1 MRISDWSSDVCSSD
15 LWLETGRPGRIVHV
29 ASRAGHRGHSPEH
42 WHYAAAK
49 GGMIAMHKT
58 IATGYADQGILS
70 FAIAHGCVG
79 TARAE
84 AYTALPGG
92 PGLLRAKPP
101 RRGGPAEAHTR
112 TRNLNC
118 K

>member
-29 ASRAGHRGHSPEH
+29 ASHAGHRGDSPDH

-58 IATGYADQGILS
+58 IALGYAVRGILCYARS
-70 FAIAHGCVG
+70 DERRVGKACVSPCRSRWPPAHYNTHINNTMSSLTPQC
-79 TARAE
+79 RQ
-84 AYTALPGG
+84 
-92 PGLLRAKPP
+92 
-101 RRGGPAEAHTR
+101 
-112 TRNLNC
+112 
-118 K
+118 